1 MSINKSS
8 EKRFCTLYLVRH
20 GETDW
25 NVKGLL
31 QGQTDI
37 DLNKTGI
44 KQAKE
49 LAKKLRR
56 IKFAISFSSDLLR
69 ARRTAEII
77 ATEKKIAVKTTTTL
91 RERKFGRF
99 EGAEW
104 RQGEFRKLFDKF
116 FRLSTKER
124 FNKRPY
130 QGYENNEEL
139 IARLIPFIRE
149 ISVAYKG
156 KNILIVSHGGII
168 MAFLTHL
175 GFNDGKELLPGSIE
189 NTAYIIIQCDGSD
202 FFVRETSGISTD

>member
-31 QGQTDI
+31 QGHTDI

-99 EGAEW
+99 E
-104 RQGEFRKLFDKF
+104 
-116 FRLSTKER
+116 
-124 FNKRPY
+124 
-130 QGYENNEEL
+130 
-139 IARLIPFIRE
+139 
-149 ISVAYKG
+149 
-156 KNILIVSHGGII
+156 
-168 MAFLTHL
+168 
-175 GFNDGKELLPGSIE
+175 
-189 NTAYIIIQCDGSD
+189 
-202 FFVRETSGISTD
+202 